1 MINKIIRGLINA
13 FRIIVIRINCRGR
26 AVIPVVQPM
35 RVNSQLMVQKKIKKV
50 MIGKNFRLE
59 SNARVRVIDEGE
71 LEVGNNCF
79 INCNSYITVEG
90 KTVIRDNVLIGPNT
104 MIFDHDHDYKSSKGI
119 RNSSNIIGEIYI
131 GNNVWIGAGCIILR
145 GAHIED
151 DAVIAA
157 GSIVKGKVD
166 AGCVYVQKRK
176 SESIQYKE
184 MVRQ

>member
-59 SNARVRVIDEGE
+59 SNARVRLIDEGE

-79 INCNSYITVEG
+79 INCNSYITVD

-104 MIFDHDHDYKSSKGI
+104 MIFDHD
-119 RNSSNIIGEIYI
+119 
-131 GNNVWIGAGCIILR
+131 
-145 GAHIED
+145 
-151 DAVIAA
+151 
-157 GSIVKGKVD
+157 
-166 AGCVYVQKRK
+166 
-176 SESIQYKE
+176 
-184 MVRQ
+184 